1 MGGELQDQFVIERR
15 INYVSGALSVYLTSE
30 WISGTTN
37 VSPIEYTFFG
47 FPEPDLAIPQ
57 IGSKHYLDLGF
68 GWSFNDRYNVYVGVN
83 NLTNTEAPN
92 MANAAF
98 SNNTDT
104 LLYDIFGRSYYLRL
118 SANFF
123 Q

>member
-1 MGGELQDQFVIERR
+1 
-15 INYVSGALSVYLTSE
+15 
-30 WISGTTN
+30 